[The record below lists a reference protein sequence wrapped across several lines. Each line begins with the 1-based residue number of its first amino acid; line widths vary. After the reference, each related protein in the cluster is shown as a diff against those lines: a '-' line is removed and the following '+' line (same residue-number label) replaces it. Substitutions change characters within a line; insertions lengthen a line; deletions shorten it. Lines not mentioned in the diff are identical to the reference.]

1 MECNAFVVKN
11 HGINFWPLRSILET
25 MLFFQK
31 QIIIKIFIFLFGP
44 ILSNIFGKPN
54 QWDKWKLSP
63 GVDLYKEKETHL
75 QKYIKS
81 VIYVTKQPEEN
92 TKLTYHQTIKNLG
105 PKGTNG
111 S

>member
-1 MECNAFVVKN
+1 MQCVCCKKLRNKFLAFVIHSWNDV
-11 HGINFWPLRSILET
+11 I
-25 MLFFQK
+25 FQK

-75 QKYIKS
+75 QK
-81 VIYVTKQPEEN
+81 
-92 TKLTYHQTIKNLG
+92 
-105 PKGTNG
+105 
-111 S
+111 